1 MGVLWPARRN
11 PEPNVLGRLG
21 RVVHWLALVGSA
33 LWVLAC
39 AGSAVVSGFY
49 RQDVVAAVVA
59 APIGAVTIAA
69 LGRAVRYV
77 LSAE

>member
-21 RVVHWLALVGSA
+21 QVIHWLALVGSA
-33 LWVLAC
+33 LWVFAC
-39 AGSAVVSGFY
+39 AGSAAMAFPY
-49 RQDVVAAVVA
+49 MRDVWTSALA
-59 APIGAVTIAA
+59 APIGALVIALA
-69 LGRAVRYV
+69 GRTVRYV